1 MGMRNKLIKPYATA
15 CLEAGQE
22 LGIEVFDLWTEMQ
35 KVEVRFETF
44 YLHCLVLFDDDLL
57 VNGNVLL
64 VTCKCVYYTM
74 NSCI

>member
-1 MGMRNKLIKPYATA
+1 MGMKNKLIKPYATA
-15 CLEAGQE
+15 CLETGQE

-35 KVEVRFETF
+35 KVEVRFEPF
-44 YLHCLVLFDDDLL
+44 YLHCLVFFDDDLL